1 MPTIGP
7 CADCTTSTYA
17 HLARHIKTPLADFS
31 QGQQVNPHTLDG
43 IDTKL
48 QARVGTHERH
58 GRIKGRGC

>member
-17 HLARHIKTPLADFS
+17 RLARHINTPLADFS
-31 QGQQVNPHTLDG
+31 QDQQFNQHALNG

-48 QARVGTHERH
+48 QARVDSNGRP
-58 GRIKGRGC
+58 GRIRGQD